1 MRTNIR
7 ITIACCSALSLLLC
21 AESSLQAQTA
31 PPPDQ
36 QPAAAS
42 VQDSTNELYVSVGKT
57 VLVDLVKPI
66 SRVSIGLGDVAEVHA
81 VTRTEVMVNGK
92 VPGETS
98 LIIWDTKGGRQ
109 FFNVTVRANTTAAND
124 NLEAI
129 RRELRIELP
138 GQPLKVTSENGSI
151 FLRGNVKDLFS
162 SHRAVEIASAGVGT
176 GPTAGKVVNL
186 LNIDVP
192 PPDPQILLKVRFMSV
207 DRSKATQLGINLSAS
222 GLGNTVDS
230 IGTGQ
235 FGATAN
241 LSAVYTS
248 GLSSFG
254 ATIEAL
260 ETKGV
265 IETLAEPNVMA
276 VNGKEA
282 SFLAGG
288 EFPYPLVQP
297 SAGGVATVTIE
308 FKQFGIRLNFIP
320 TLTPRGTI
328 RLQVA
333 PEVSALDFTNAI
345 TISGFQVPAI
355 TERKMKTEV
364 ELGDGQAYVIA
375 GLLDNEETDSF
386 SKVPF
391 LGDIPILGK
400 LFQSVN
406 KKKNNTELI
415 VVVTPEIVAPIPVGS
430 PVPELKYP
438 VKFLPPNS
446 GIPMNTPDAK
456 TPANTQPPA
465 PATIPY
471 EKLID
476 SMKPEATLVIDGGT
490 GFTSGGGGGIS
501 SAAPSAV
508 PSQ

>member
-192 PPDPQILLKVRFMSV
+192 PPDPQILLKVR
-207 DRSKATQLGINLSAS
+207 L
-222 GLGNTVDS
+222 
-230 IGTGQ
+230 
-235 FGATAN
+235 
-241 LSAVYTS
+241 
-248 GLSSFG
+248 
-254 ATIEAL
+254 
-260 ETKGV
+260 
-265 IETLAEPNVMA
+265 
-276 VNGKEA
+276 
-282 SFLAGG
+282 
-288 EFPYPLVQP
+288 
-297 SAGGVATVTIE
+297 
-308 FKQFGIRLNFIP
+308 
-320 TLTPRGTI
+320 
-328 RLQVA
+328 
-333 PEVSALDFTNAI
+333 
-345 TISGFQVPAI
+345 
-355 TERKMKTEV
+355 
-364 ELGDGQAYVIA
+364 
-375 GLLDNEETDSF
+375 
-386 SKVPF
+386 
-391 LGDIPILGK
+391 
-400 LFQSVN
+400 
-406 KKKNNTELI
+406 
-415 VVVTPEIVAPIPVGS
+415 
-430 PVPELKYP
+430 
-438 VKFLPPNS
+438 
-446 GIPMNTPDAK
+446 
-456 TPANTQPPA
+456 
-465 PATIPY
+465 
-471 EKLID
+471 
-476 SMKPEATLVIDGGT
+476 
-490 GFTSGGGGGIS
+490 
-501 SAAPSAV
+501 
-508 PSQ
+508 

>member
-1 MRTNIR
+1 
-7 ITIACCSALSLLLC
+7 
-21 AESSLQAQTA
+21 
-31 PPPDQ
+31 
-36 QPAAAS
+36 
-42 VQDSTNELYVSVGKT
+42 
-57 VLVDLVKPI
+57 
-66 SRVSIGLGDVAEVHA
+66 
-81 VTRTEVMVNGK
+81 
-92 VPGETS
+92 
-98 LIIWDTKGGRQ
+98 
-109 FFNVTVRANTTAAND
+109 
-124 NLEAI
+124 
-129 RRELRIELP
+129 
-138 GQPLKVTSENGSI
+138 
-151 FLRGNVKDLFS
+151 
-162 SHRAVEIASAGVGT
+162 
-176 GPTAGKVVNL
+176 
-186 LNIDVP
+186 
-192 PPDPQILLKVRFMSV
+192 
-207 DRSKATQLGINLSAS
+207 
-222 GLGNTVDS
+222 
-230 IGTGQ
+230 
-235 FGATAN
+235 
-241 LSAVYTS
+241 
-248 GLSSFG
+248 
-254 ATIEAL
+254 
-260 ETKGV
+260 
-265 IETLAEPNVMA
+265 
-276 VNGKEA
+276 
-282 SFLAGG
+282 
-288 EFPYPLVQP
+288 
-297 SAGGVATVTIE
+297 
-308 FKQFGIRLNFIP
+308 
-320 TLTPRGTI
+320 
-328 RLQVA
+328 
-333 PEVSALDFTNAI
+333 LDFTNAI

-415 VVVTPEIVAPIPVGS
+415 VVVTPEIVAPIPVGA